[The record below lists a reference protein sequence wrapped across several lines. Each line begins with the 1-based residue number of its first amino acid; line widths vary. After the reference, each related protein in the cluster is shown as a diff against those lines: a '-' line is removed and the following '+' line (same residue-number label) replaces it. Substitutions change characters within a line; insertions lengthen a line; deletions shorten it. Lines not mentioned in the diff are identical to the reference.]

1 MSLGHFK
8 IVQILVVDDD
18 QDRQRKTYA
27 NLIII
32 TVALDGTFTNF
43 TERVCNDQHLRTNY

>member
-1 MSLGHFK
+1 MIK
-8 IVQILVVDDD
+8 IDSE
-18 QDRQRKTYA
+18 RHA